1 MNPREKEASQSPKTK
16 KIELRGIL
24 LVVPTYLWLIVTFL
38 IPVISVLML
47 SFAELH
53 PVTKNIVSF
62 PTMNNYLTLFTNLDY
77 VVVLLRTLLLTVA
90 VTISSVGLAYAVAYF
105 ITFKILKNKYT
116 ILLAFQA
123 PYIASYMMVLLAWRL
138 LLGRSGVINSL
149 LMSMGLTSGP
159 IELLGYNAFSVWL
172 VLTATWFPW
181 LILPIFV
188 SLEKIDRSL
197 LEASQ
202 DLGASPFTTFLKVTF
217 PLSLPG
223 VFVAILFVFIPTI
236 GEFVAPAVV
245 GGTTGLMFGNLI
257 YDFFLKGFRWDIG
270 SAFAVCLLCIV
281 ILAVLVLFRKIGFE
295 KLMESL

>member
-1 MNPREKEASQSPKTK
+1 MKSDETK
-16 KIELRGIL
+16 KHFQEPWTAKLRGFM
-24 LVVPTYLWLIVTFL
+24 LVLPTYLWLIITFL
-38 IPVISVLML
+38 IPVFSVLVL
-47 SFAELH
+47 SFAELQ
-53 PVTKNIVSF
+53 PVTKDILRF
-62 PTMNNYLTLFTNLDY
+62 PIMENYAILITNLDY
-77 VVVLLRTLLLTVA
+77 TVVLLRTLLLTVA

-105 ITFKILKNKYT
+105 ITFKVLKNRYT
-116 ILLAFQA
+116 ILMAFQA

-138 LLGRSGVINSL
+138 LLGRTGVINSL
-149 LMSMGLTSGP
+149 LMSIGLTNAP

-202 DLGASPFTTFLKVTF
+202 DLGASPAKTFLKITF

-236 GEFVAPAVV
+236 GEFVAPSVV

-257 YDFFLKGFRWDIG
+257 YDFFLKGYRWEIG
-270 SAFAVCLLCIV
+270 AAFAVCLLCIV
-281 ILAVLVLFRKIGFE
+281 LLAVVALFRRIGFE